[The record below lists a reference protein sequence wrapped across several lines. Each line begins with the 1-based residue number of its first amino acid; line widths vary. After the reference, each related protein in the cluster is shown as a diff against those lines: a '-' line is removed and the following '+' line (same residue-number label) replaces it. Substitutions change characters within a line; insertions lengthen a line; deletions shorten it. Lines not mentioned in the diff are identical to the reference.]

1 MWARMCKGGT
11 PVVKLA
17 EALQERADL
26 NRRIQQLQQ
35 RLSNNAVIQEG
46 EQPAEDPAELLVQ
59 LDGCVSQLETLIA
72 RINLTNC
79 RTQVEGKTLTEHLA
93 RRDALKLK
101 LGAYRD
107 LAYRAS
113 QVGQRVSG
121 REIKLFSAVDV
132 PQLQREVD
140 ALAKELRLLDN
151 MIQAANWST
160 ELV

>member
-1 MWARMCKGGT
+1 M
-11 PVVKLA
+11 KLA

-35 RLSNNAVIQEG
+35 RLGNNAIVQEK
-46 EQPAEDPAELLVQ
+46 EKPIEDPKLLLAEL
-59 LDGCVSQLETLIA
+59 DRCVTALEDIIA

-113 QVGQRVSG
+113 QVGQRASG
-121 REIKLFSAVDV
+121 REIKMFSAVNV
-132 PQLQREVD
+132 PQIQQDVD
-140 ALAKELRLLDN
+140 ALSKELRLLDN
-151 MIQAANWST
+151 SIQAANWAT
-160 ELV
+160 ELM

>member
-1 MWARMCKGGT
+1 M
-11 PVVKLA
+11 KLA

-35 RLSNNAVIQEG
+35 RLGNNAIVQEN
-46 EQPAEDPAELLVQ
+46 EKPIEDPKALLEEL
-59 LDGCVSQLETLIA
+59 DRCIASLEDVIT

-79 RTQVEGKTLTEHLA
+79 RTQVDGESLTALLA

-113 QVGQRVSG
+113 LVGQRASG
-121 REIKLFSAVDV
+121 REIKLLSAVSV
-132 PQLQREVD
+132 PQVQKEVD
-140 ALAKELRLLDN
+140 ALAQELRLLDN
-151 MIQAANWST
+151 SIQAANWAT
-160 ELV
+160 ELM

>member
-1 MWARMCKGGT
+1 M
-11 PVVKLA
+11 KLA

-35 RLSNNAVIQEG
+35 RLGNNAIVQEK
-46 EQPAEDPAELLVQ
+46 EKPIEDPKDLLAEL
-59 LDGCVSQLETLIA
+59 DRCVAELEDIIA

-132 PQLQREVD
+132 PRLQREVD
-140 ALAKELRLLDN
+140 ELSKELRLLDN
-151 MIQAANWST
+151 AIQAANWST
-160 ELV
+160 ELI

>member
-1 MWARMCKGGT
+1 M
-11 PVVKLA
+11 KLA

-35 RLSNNAVIQEG
+35 RLGNNAIVQEK
-46 EQPAEDPAELLVQ
+46 EKPIEDPKNLLAEL
-59 LDGCVSQLETLIA
+59 DRCVAELEDIIA

-79 RTQVEGKTLTEHLA
+79 RTQVEGKTLTQHLA

-140 ALAKELRLLDN
+140 GLSKELRLLDN
-151 MIQAANWST
+151 TIQAANWST
-160 ELV
+160 ELI

>member
-1 MWARMCKGGT
+1 M
-11 PVVKLA
+11 KLA

-26 NRRIQQLQQ
+26 TRRIQQLQQ
-35 RLSNNAVIQEG
+35 RLNNNAIVQEG
-46 EQPAEDPAELLVQ
+46 EPPIEDPTALLAEL
-59 LDGCVSQLETLIA
+59 DRCAAALEEVIS

-79 RTQVEGKTLTEHLA
+79 RTQVDGKTLTQQLA

-132 PQLQREVD
+132 PKLQRDVD

-151 MIQAANWST
+151 SIQAANWAT
-160 ELV
+160 ELI

>member
-1 MWARMCKGGT
+1 M
-11 PVVKLA
+11 KLA

-35 RLSNNAVIQEG
+35 RLGNNAIVQEK
-46 EQPAEDPAELLVQ
+46 EKPIEDPKNLLAEL
-59 LDGCVSQLETLIA
+59 DRCVAELEDIIA

-79 RTQVEGKTLTEHLA
+79 RTQVEGKTLTQHLA